1 VAASVALRD
10 YPALI
15 RRVLVVDL
23 DVHQGNGCAVLFQDE
38 PRVTTFSL
46 HCAGNFFSE
55 KQRSDLDVEV
65 PPGAGDDEYLAL
77 LREHLPPLFERVQ
90 PDLTFFQAGVDP
102 HEDDALGKLRLTSAG
117 LKRRNKLVY
126 EQAAAHATRL
136 VVTMGGGYP
145 KNPERLDL
153 DGWVASRP
161 FLSVVQCHMDVY
173 RAAAAANARP
183 W

>member
-1 VAASVALRD
+1 ML
-10 YPALI
+10 L
-15 RRVLVVDL
+15 
-23 DVHQGNGCAVLFQDE
+23 QDE

-65 PPGAGDDEYLAL
+65 PPGAGDAEYLAL
-77 LREHLPPLFERVQ
+77 LQEHLPPLFERVK
-90 PDLTFFQAGVDP
+90 PDLTFFQVRVGTKYQGLSTTYYGLNTKYQVPELTFFQAGVDP
-102 HEDDALGKLRLTSAG
+102 HEDDALGKLHLSSAG

-126 EQAAAHATRL
+126 DQAAAHATRL

-145 KNPERLDL
+145 KNPDGLDL

-173 RAAAAANARP
+173 RAAAVANARP